1 MAWGAPRGVDDLIAK
16 LKGNTTASTMCILS
30 TRKFGTSDA
39 VAFSAALS
47 DNTSLSELLASGHPL
62 EVAGATA
69 LGEAMSRNSTLRSLC
84 VGDNT
89 FGDEGVLAL
98 VEGLQCNRGLLV
110 LDLEFKSIASAE
122 GLDTL
127 LKAHPTLEDLR
138 LGRNQL
144 GATGIKTLSAG
155 LMFTATLL
163 RLDLSRNLI
172 NAAAAEALGYALFG
186 DHPTGNNT
194 DGDENGISVSAG
206 AAGGTVK
213 GPPPPPLEFL
223 DVSRNPLGDE
233 GGAALLTAIGTSPT
247 LTGLVMAEAGLGA
260 RAATAL
266 AAALAPGPLRRPP
279 TGVDA
284 PLSTPG
290 ATAGA
295 RACAV
300 ASSEEVLSS
309 RPPIIPTTIATTKNR
324 RGLPMLKTLDVS
336 NNDVGVGGTTEIA
349 GALSGGGAPQLESL
363 SIGYNNVGDEGA
375 AALGRAAG
383 LRLASLDLS
392 GNALS
397 GVGVGAV
404 LSAPGLREAKL
415 FHNACGDEGVPL
427 VLKALVAGGT
437 VETLDLGANGL
448 TGAGFEALLPGLAAC
463 SSLQTLEVGANAN
476 DDRAEEAI
484 RQSQRGNPA
493 LDIAFRRGGE
503 AMEGSGA
510 PPGAGVRG
518 ASAAGL
524 GTAAVAAQ
532 QPSD

>member
-1 MAWGAPRGVDDLIAK
+1 
-16 LKGNTTASTMCILS
+16 
-30 TRKFGTSDA
+30 
-39 VAFSAALS
+39 
-47 DNTSLSELLASGHPL
+47 
-62 EVAGATA
+62 
-69 LGEAMSRNSTLRSLC
+69 
-84 VGDNT
+84 
-89 FGDEGVLAL
+89 
-98 VEGLQCNRGLLV
+98 
-110 LDLEFKSIASAE
+110 
-122 GLDTL
+122 
-127 LKAHPTLEDLR
+127 
-138 LGRNQL
+138 
-144 GATGIKTLSAG
+144 
-155 LMFTATLL
+155 MFTSTLL
-163 RLDLSRNLI
+163 RLDLSGNLI
-172 NAAAAEALGYALFG
+172 NAAAAEALGHALFG

-233 GGAALLTAIGTSPT
+233 GGAALLTAIATSPT

-309 RPPIIPTTIATTKNR
+309 QPPIIPTTIATTKNR

-336 NNDVGVGGTTEIA
+336 KNDVGVGGTTEIA

-375 AALGRAAG
+375 AALGRAVG

-415 FHNACGDEGVPL
+415 FHNACGDEGENTFTKNGITEGGAAGNAGRVL
-427 VLKALVAGGT
+427 HRRMQRAVCVRCWVLKSL
-437 VETLDLGANGL
+437 LFCSLLGAPDPCL
-448 TGAGFEALLPGLAAC
+448 VSDATCRFYHFFPTYPFV
-463 SSLQTLEVGANAN
+463 S
-476 DDRAEEAI
+476 R
-484 RQSQRGNPA
+484 
-493 LDIAFRRGGE
+493 
-503 AMEGSGA
+503 
-510 PPGAGVRG
+510 
-518 ASAAGL
+518 L
-524 GTAAVAAQ
+524 G
-532 QPSD
+532 P